1 MTTTINSL
9 RIEASIVGAENAI
22 SKLRQLEEAKARA
35 GGAAKGLEEDTDKLD
50 KSFANAAR
58 TAENLRRKYI
68 DGYAAAQNFKS
79 EVARLNRAIEAGA
92 ITSNEAASVLSGL
105 KARMDQTAAGARSA
119 GASMQT
125 FGRSAATA
133 TGLTAQHMGQLQ
145 FQLNDIAMGLA
156 TGQSP
161 FIVISQQGAQIAQM
175 FGPGSTIRSAVTAL
189 GQGFMMMLNPINL
202 FVAGLAASAAGISYL
217 WSTWGEGGNK
227 VEEGLKRHEELIH
240 AIKDAY
246 GEAAKSVKTYAS
258 ESLEVLKALEGQ
270 SRASLNAAIMS
281 GAKEAQGDIPG
292 RGFLSWKMSDL
303 EGSID
308 VLNAFQHAFR
318 RLDETIASGAPD
330 ILEFRDQMARI
341 ANDTRASESQR
352 QVALAFLEV
361 TNEAGKA
368 ARAVQEYFQ
377 ILYTSPVPNPFT
389 KIGSGDEGS
398 TKRDRMDPGDV
409 PRPPIHPGRD
419 ITNPEPLHKD
429 FYPGSVGNQFSKI
442 GSGDSASTER
452 ERMML
457 PDGSVPVPRR
467 PPNLLDYDPDAVKE
481 TKAVD
486 TYKELMEVTDQR
498 IAQMQVELNAM
509 NMTKDAARLYR
520 AEQELLLEAQRRGI
534 ELTPQEVEQLRA
546 KAAAMAQVQKQTEE
560 LKDAQKAAEEA
571 GKFMGDTLEQALMG
585 IVQGGDQAKQA
596 IIRLVAE
603 ILKGALLGQ
612 GAFKGFF
619 KEGGIFGLGQGQST
633 NGGSNVV
640 SSVTGNVLNQFSSI
654 GSGGGAAAMTVAK
667 MAGGT
672 DAQSMAWNFYASKG
686 LQPHQIA
693 GIMGNI
699 GAESGFNPSAVG
711 DGGRAWGLYQHHSDR
726 RGHLGKGFLG
736 DPMAQHELA
745 WSELQGSENRSYQA
759 LLQSTNVREATA
771 AFGGFERPQGF
782 SWGNPEAMHNWTG
795 RLAGAEEALSK
806 FGSVATTATD
816 QLGTLGQGMGNVGN
830 VLSNLTPGGQG
841 GGGILGLLG
850 GFFGGFGGMQSIGGL
865 YAGGGIATK
874 PSIFGEAGPEAAVPL
889 PDGRSIPVKV
899 TGPWDR
905 AKTEVKI
912 GDTTINIHGGSSME
926 ASGRAL
932 DEKLKKAHKK
942 LVKDI
947 ERANNDRWREE

>member
-22 SKLRQLEEAKARA
+22 TKLRQIEEAKARA
-35 GGAAKGLEEDTDKLD
+35 GQAAKGLENDTDKLD

-68 DGYAAAQNFKS
+68 DGYAAAQNFRA
-79 EVARLNRAIEAGA
+79 EVARLNRAIEAG
-92 ITSNEAASVLSGL
+92 TVSSTEAASILSGL
-105 KARMDQTAAGARSA
+105 KARMDQTAAGARAA
-119 GASMQT
+119 GANMQT

-175 FGPGSTIRSAVTAL
+175 FGPGATIRSAITAM

-217 WSTWGEGGNK
+217 WSTWGEGAPK
-227 VEEGLKRHEELIH
+227 VEDDLKRHEELIH

-246 GEAAKSVKTYAS
+246 GEAAKGVKAYAA
-258 ESLEVLKALEGQ
+258 ESMEVLKALETQ
-270 SRASLNAAIMS
+270 SRAALNKAIMG
-281 GAKEAQGDIPG
+281 GALEAQGDIPG

-303 EGSID
+303 SGSID

-341 ANDTRASESQR
+341 ANDDRASENQR
-352 QVALAFLEV
+352 KVALAFLEV

-368 ARAVQEYFQ
+368 ARAVQEYFN
-377 ILYTSPVPNPFT
+377 ILYTSPIPNPFT

-398 TKRDRMDPGDV
+398 TKKDRMDPGDV

-419 ITNPEPLHKD
+419 ITNPEPLYKD

-452 ERMML
+452 DRLLL
-457 PDGSVPVPRR
+457 PDGSVPR
-467 PPNLLDYDPDAVKE
+467 PPDPPNRLDYDPDAVKE

-498 IAQMQVELNAM
+498 IAQMQVELNALS
-509 NMTKDAARLYR
+509 MTKDAARLYR

-534 ELTPQEVEQLRA
+534 ELTPQEVDQLRA

-640 SSVTGNVLNQFSSI
+640 SSVTGNVLNQFSAI
-654 GSGGGAAAMTVAK
+654 GSGMGASTTAVAR

-693 GIMGNI
+693 GIMGHI
-699 GAESGFNPSAVG
+699 KAESGFNPSAVG

-726 RGHLGKGFLG
+726 RGGISGFLG
-736 DPMAQHELA
+736 DPMKQHELA
-745 WSELQGSENRSYQA
+745 WSELQGSESRSYQA

-782 SWGNPEAMHNWTG
+782 SWGNPEGMHNWTG
-795 RLAGAEEALSK
+795 RLAGAEEALAK

-830 VLSNLTPGGQG
+830 ILGNITPGGQG
-841 GGGILGLLG
+841 GGGIFGFLGSI
-850 GFFGGFGGMQSIGGL
+850 FGGFGGMQSIGGL
-865 YAGGGIATK
+865 YAKGGIATK

-899 TGPWDR
+899 KGPWDR
-905 AKTEVKI
+905 AKTEIKI
-912 GDTTINIHGGSSME
+912 GDTTINIHGGSSNE

-942 LVKDI
+942 LIKDF
-947 ERANNDRWREE
+947 ERANNDRWRED